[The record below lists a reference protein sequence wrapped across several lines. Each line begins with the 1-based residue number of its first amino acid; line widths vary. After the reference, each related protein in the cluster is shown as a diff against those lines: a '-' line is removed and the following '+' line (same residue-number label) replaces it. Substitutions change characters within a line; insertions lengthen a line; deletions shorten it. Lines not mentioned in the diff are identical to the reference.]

1 MAGFGLAEEHQN
13 CLLTAAPSKVVAG
26 GGRLAPYRYLP
37 ILQSQ
42 DLNLTTSDEGVTT
55 PEASIMINLIV
66 LMTIIR

>member
-13 CLLTAAPSKVVAG
+13 CLLIAAPSKVVAG
-26 GGRLAPYRYLP
+26 GGRSGPYRHLT